1 MRMVD
6 LIEKKK
12 DGFKHTPEEIHFI
25 VAGYTKGDIP
35 DYQMSAWLMA
45 VCFQGL
51 DKEETAIL
59 TKEMMHSGDVI
70 DLSRIQGIKVDKH
83 STGGVGDKTSL
94 VLGPIVAACGVPVA
108 KMSGRGLG
116 HTGGTLDKLES
127 IPGLHIMIDEEDFVK
142 QVNDCGLAIIGQSGH
157 LDPADKKM
165 YALRDVTATVSCIP
179 LIASSIMS
187 KKLAGGSDAILL
199 DVKYGDGAFMNTIEE
214 AKELARTMIEIGDS
228 LGKDTRATISNM
240 SQPLGYAIGN
250 SLEVKEA
257 IDTLNGHGPEDLLE
271 LCLQAGSHMLIQAQK
286 TDSLITAR
294 KMLEDAIESKKALR
308 TLCAMVKAQGG
319 DDAFIRH
326 PEMFPK
332 AKEVIPVYSQK
343 TGYVKD
349 LKAKPL
355 GIVSMKLGGG
365 REKTDDDIDYSVGLV
380 LHKKIGDFVKKGE
393 VLVEVHTNT
402 GLSQELETEIF
413 NAYDFSDEFVGKPQL
428 IDEVLS

>member
-187 KKLAGGSDAILL
+187 KKLAAGSDAILL

-332 AKEVIPVYSQK
+332 AKEVIPVYSKK

-380 LHKKIGDFVKKGE
+380 LHKKIGAFVKKGE

>member
-6 LIEKKK
+6 LIQKKR
-12 DGFKHTPEEIHFI
+12 DGLELTDEEIHFI
-25 VAGYTKGDIP
+25 IKGYVDEEIP
-35 DYQMSAWLMA
+35 DYQMSALMMA
-45 VCFQGL
+45 ICFQGL
-51 DKEETAIL
+51 NKRETATL

-127 IPGLHIMIDEEDFVK
+127 IPGLQIMIDEESFVK
-142 QVNDCGLAIIGQSGH
+142 QVNDCHLAIIGQSGH

-187 KKLAGGSDAILL
+187 KKLAAGSDAILL
-199 DVKYGDGAFMNTIEE
+199 DVKYGDGAFMKTIDD

-240 SQPLGYAIGN
+240 SQPLGNAIGN

-257 IDTLNGHGPEDLLE
+257 IDTLNGHGPSDLLE
-271 LCLQAGSHMLIQAQK
+271 LCLQAGSHMLIQAK
-286 TDSLITAR
+286 KADNLVEAR
-294 KMLEDAIESKKALR
+294 KMLEKTITDKTALHA
-308 TLCAMVKAQGG
+308 LCNMVKAQGG
-319 DDAFIRH
+319 DDAYIKH
-326 PEMFPK
+326 PELFEK
-332 AKEVIPVYSQK
+332 AKDIIPIPSLKQ
-343 TGYVKD
+343 GYVKD
-349 LKAKPL
+349 LEAMAL
-355 GIVSMKLGGG
+355 GLVSMKLGGG
-365 REKTDDDIDYSVGLV
+365 RQTTDDEIDHSVGIV
-380 LHKKIGDFVKKGE
+380 LNKKIGDFVQKGD
-393 VLVEVHTNT
+393 VLAYVHTNT
-402 GLSQELETEIF
+402 GLTDELKQEIYD
-413 NAYDFSDEFVGKPQL
+413 AYHFQDEFVGKPIL

>member
-187 KKLAGGSDAILL
+187 KKLAAGSDAILL

-257 IDTLNGHGPEDLLE
+257 IDTLNGHGPEDLLD

-286 TDSLITAR
+286 ADSLITAR

>member
-187 KKLAGGSDAILL
+187 KKLAAGSDAILL

-380 LHKKIGDFVKKGE
+380 LRKKIGDFVKKGE